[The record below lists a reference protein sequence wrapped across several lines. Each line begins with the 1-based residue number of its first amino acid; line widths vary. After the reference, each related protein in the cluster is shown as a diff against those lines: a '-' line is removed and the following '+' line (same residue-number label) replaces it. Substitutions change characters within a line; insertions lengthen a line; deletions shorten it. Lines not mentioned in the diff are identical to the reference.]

1 MIKCESILVAILLS
15 VLFFGGCTPANNV
28 SQNEATDRLEKL
40 VAAETPKVERLVEN
54 PALSTTETNN
64 SAVMQP
70 EAIVREYLG
79 LLQNDRAAEAEK
91 HLSKVSALN
100 FRQAGMT
107 LQSPGS
113 EAAKYE
119 VSKPKFATN
128 QQRIAMV
135 DCKITD
141 VVDGETQTSDIS
153 WIMKRDNEYWR
164 ITGMVMVA
172 DDSGKRRLMS
182 FENLDDIQYIKS
194 NIFEPE
200 AASVAETNGSETAK
214 Q

>member
-1 MIKCESILVAILLS
+1 MIKCENILAAAFLS
-15 VLFFGGCTPANNV
+15 VLFLGGCTPANNV

-40 VAAETPKVERLVEN
+40 VAAETPKAPSLVQN
-54 PALSTTETNN
+54 PALATPESY
-64 SAVMQP
+64 SAAVMQP

-119 VSKPKFATN
+119 ILKPKFATN

-141 VVDGETQTSDIS
+141 VVDGEAQTSDIS
-153 WIMKRDNEYWR
+153 WIMKRDEEYWR
-164 ITGMVMVA
+164 ITGMAMVV
-172 DDSGKRRLMS
+172 DESGKRRLMS
-182 FENLDDIQYIKS
+182 FENLDDIHFIKS
-194 NIFEPE
+194 NIFAPD
-200 AASVAETNGSETAK
+200 AASVAETNGSGTTK